1 LPEVGFDRLR
11 RSLVSAGFISRAVPY
26 QDCVDN
32 NLALQAIDAPRN
44 KTN

>member
-11 RSLVSAGFISRAVPY
+11 RSLVSGGFISRAVPY

-32 NLALQAIDAPRN
+32 YLALQAIDAPRN